1 MRPGSLKA
9 RILSGAI
16 LWTIGHFMIIAVIF
30 VNLRHESSLWM
41 PHQGQAAPAGAEGGF
56 VMRMLHPTARSS
68 AATAVIAGLFMYVGY
83 LQVRRGMSPIDQ
95 LRHRLAAVHKGVDA
109 RVGGAYPA
117 EVQPVV
123 DELNALLDEREQ
135 RVARAVAKAGDL
147 AHGLKTPLAVLAHE
161 AQQVR
166 AAGLEQAAAEIDQQ
180 IDRMRR
186 QIDYHLA
193 RARSVASAASPG
205 ARASIA
211 ASAEGIARVL
221 HRLHSER
228 GVLIEIDTPAW
239 HAFSGQR
246 EDLDEML
253 GNLLDNACKWART
266 RVKLTCA
273 KEGDQVVIIVDDD
286 GPGIEPSMRE
296 AIMQRGVRADEA
308 APGSGLGLAIV
319 RDIAGIYRGSISLQ
333 ASPMGGARARLSLPG
348 QNLV

>member
-1 MRPGSLKA
+1 MRLVSLKA
-9 RILSGAI
+9 RILFGAT
-16 LWTIGHFMIIAVIF
+16 LWTIGHFVITVIF
-30 VNLRHESSLWM
+30 LAKSSFVARLL
-41 PHQGQAAPAGAEGGF
+41 HSTAPGS
-56 VMRMLHPTARSS
+56 T
-68 AATAVIAGLFMYVGY
+68 ATAVLAGLCMFVGY

-95 LRHRLAAVHKGVDA
+95 LRHRLAAVHKGIDV

-123 DELNALLDEREQ
+123 DELNALLDERER

-166 AAGLEQAAAEIDQQ
+166 AAGQEPLAAEIDQQ

-193 RARSVASAASPG
+193 RARSAASSASPG
-205 ARASIA
+205 ARVPVV

-221 HRLHSER
+221 ERLHSGR
-228 GVLIEIDTPAW
+228 GMLIEIDAPAS

-253 GNLLDNACKWART
+253 GNLLDNACKWARS
-266 RVKLTCA
+266 RVKLTCS
-273 KEGDQVVIIVDDD
+273 KEGEQVVIVVDDD
-286 GPGIEPSMRE
+286 GPGIELSMRE
-296 AIMQRGVRADEA
+296 AIMQRGVRTDEA

-319 RDIAGIYRGSISLQ
+319 RDIAEIYRGSISLE
-333 ASPMGGARARLSLPG
+333 ASAMGGARARLSLPG
-348 QNLV
+348 QDLV

>member
-1 MRPGSLKA
+1 MRLVSLKA
-9 RILSGAI
+9 RILSGAT
-16 LWTIGHFMIIAVIF
+16 LWTIGHFMIVAVVF
-30 VNLRHESSLWM
+30 LNV
-41 PHQGQAAPAGAEGGF
+41 GAESRF
-56 VMRMLHPTARSS
+56 VMRALHSTPHGSTA
-68 AATAVIAGLFMYVGY
+68 AILIAGLLMSVGF
-83 LQVRRGMSPIDQ
+83 LQVRRGISPINQ
-95 LRHRLAAVHKGVDA
+95 LRNRLAAVHKGVDP

-123 DELNALLDEREQ
+123 DEVNALLDERER

-161 AQQVR
+161 AEQVR
-166 AAGLEQAAAEIDQQ
+166 AAGREQLAAEIDEQ

-193 RARSVASAASPG
+193 RARSVASSESPG
-205 ARASIA
+205 ARAPIA

-221 HRLHSER
+221 QRLHSAR
-228 GVLIEIDTPAW
+228 GMHIEIDAPSS

-253 GNLLDNACKWART
+253 GNLLDNACKWAHT
-266 RVKLTCA
+266 GVKLSCS
-273 KEGDQVVIIVDDD
+273 KEGERVVITVDDD

-296 AIMQRGVRADEA
+296 AILQRGVRADEA

-319 RDIAGIYRGSISLQ
+319 RDIAEIYRGSISLE
-333 ASPMGGARARLSLPG
+333 ASPMGGARARLILPG
-348 QNLV
+348 QDSARVHSLGL